1 MAIVFRKVVVTGGR
15 HFIDAAR
22 VEADLRSMMAAGT
35 MKVAQGGNNVPDH
48 DTGPTDWKPVRS
60 ADALA
65 LYACGIVGLDAET
78 YQVKRHLDGP
88 WPAAGNRRNRRMLKA
103 EMPDA
108 VLAYPDPESRGTWNC
123 VADAHRMGIPVAILA
138 PAGKL
143 REEAQALRI
152 RLVAGSIEVA
162 DRIVLV
168 PSPHSPENVK
178 RCDALAA
185 YLEGLH
191 L

>member
-1 MAIVFRKVVVTGGR
+1 MASMTIVFRKVVVTGGR
-15 HFIDAAR
+15 EFKDAPALARDMISMLRHGTTEYAHGGARGADSLVDAAAMCHPSPPVVR
-22 VEADLRSMMAAGT
+22 VY
-35 MKVAQGGNNVPDH
+35 KVNPA
-48 DTGPTDWKPVRS
+48 
-60 ADALA
+60 
-65 LYACGIVGLDAET
+65 
-78 YQVKRHLDGP
+78 LDGP

-108 VLAYPDPESRGTWNC
+108 VLAYPDPASRGTWNC
-123 VADAHRMGIPVAILA
+123 VADAHRMGIPIAILA
-138 PAGKL
+138 PLGPI

-152 RLVAGSIEVA
+152 RLMAGSVEVA
-162 DRIVLV
+162 DRIVIV
-168 PSPHSPENVK
+168 PAPHDAAAVA